1 MRRGEKRR
9 GGDRRSRERRRE
21 KRRGGEERRGE
32 DRRGQE
38 RRVEDYQPI
47 LSENIFS
54 KKWTIKGL
62 IQMNISWK
70 YSLLENSEALYYK
83 NC

>member
-1 MRRGEKRR
+1 MRRGEKKR
-9 GGDRRSRERRRE
+9 GGDRRSRER
-21 KRRGGEERRGE
+21 GE

-38 RRVEDYQPI
+38 KRVEDYQPI

-70 YSLLENSEALYYK
+70 YSLLEDSEALYYK

>member
-1 MRRGEKRR
+1 MRRGE
-9 GGDRRSRERRRE
+9 DRRSGEKRRE
-21 KRRGGEERRGE
+21 KRRGEERRVE

-62 IQMNISWK
+62 TQMNISWK
-70 YSLLENSEALYYK
+70 YSMLEDSAALYYK